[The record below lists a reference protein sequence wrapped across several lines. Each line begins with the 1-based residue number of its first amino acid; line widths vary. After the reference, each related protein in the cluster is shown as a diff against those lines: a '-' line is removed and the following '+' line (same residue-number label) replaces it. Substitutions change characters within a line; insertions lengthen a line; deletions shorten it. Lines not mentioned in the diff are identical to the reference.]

1 MSIHPA
7 LQTPSDIQRELAAR
21 AKARRLELN
30 ITQAELAERSGVSF
44 GSLRRFEAT
53 GEISLRGKVLAIGGL
68 KEKTMAAYSAGIRTV
83 LIPSDNM
90 RDFDELDDAVKK
102 EIRFIPCNTLGDI
115 LKNALSQRTPNT
127 AKKSAEASEEFPHII
142 ASSTASHVSIR
153 ASR

>member
-53 GEISLRGKVLAIGGL
+53 GEISLRSFLELSFVLGEL
-68 KEKTMAAYSAGIRTV
+68 KEFSALFRPLQTV
-83 LIPSDNM
+83 SLFEEAPRPRQRS
-90 RDFDELDDAVKK
+90 RKK
-102 EIRFIPCNTLGDI
+102 
-115 LKNALSQRTPNT
+115 AL
-127 AKKSAEASEEFPHII
+127 AKES
-142 ASSTASHVSIR
+142 V
-153 ASR
+153 

>member
-53 GEISLRGKVLAIGGL
+53 GEISLRSFLELSFVLGEL
-68 KEKTMAAYSAGIRTV
+68 KEFSALFRPLQTVSLFEEAPRTRQR
-83 LIPSDNM
+83 S
-90 RDFDELDDAVKK
+90 R
-102 EIRFIPCNTLGDI
+102 
-115 LKNALSQRTPNT
+115 KNAP
-127 AKKSAEASEEFPHII
+127 AKES
-142 ASSTASHVSIR
+142 V
-153 ASR
+153 

>member
-53 GEISLRGKVLAIGGL
+53 GEISLRSFLELAFVLGEL
-68 KEKTMAAYSAGIRTV
+68 KEFSALFRPLQTV
-83 LIPSDNM
+83 SLFEEAPRPRQRS
-90 RDFDELDDAVKK
+90 RKK
-102 EIRFIPCNTLGDI
+102 AP
-115 LKNALSQRTPNT
+115 
-127 AKKSAEASEEFPHII
+127 AKE
-142 ASSTASHVSIR
+142 SI
-153 ASR
+153 